1 MSSGALMA
9 GSVHWALA
17 RRDPDA
23 PPGLTKVTETH

>member
-1 MSSGALMA
+1 MSGALMA

-23 PPGLTKVTETH
+23 SPGLTKVTETH